1 MELRQYLDLLRR
13 WWWLIVLLAILGG
26 AVAIPIA
33 LFRTPTY
40 ETSTTV
46 LINQAPGALPN
57 AEDVLSGQRVA
68 MTYAELLHR
77 RSVLEE
83 VITNLD
89 LKIGPE
95 ALDRQITINP
105 VRDTNL
111 LVLTVQDT
119 DPQRAADIANEV
131 VRVFIAQNLQ
141 SQTEEYAET
150 LDNLQAGMSD
160 IEEDITRTEDSI
172 KKLEHATTPELI
184 SERTRLEELL
194 TQQRSTHAT
203 LLAQYEESRLAQ
215 TQTTDKVSIVE
226 EALPGERAG
235 QSTFVIGFQG
245 VIIGI
250 FAACGIA
257 ILIEYLRDTMK
268 SSEEL
273 EHLLGIPTLA
283 VIGNI
288 QTSNQSQVLVTIE
301 KPRSPIAEA
310 YRLLRANIEIATVDN
325 PARTLVVTS
334 SGPSEG
340 KSVTAANLAIAVAQA
355 GKQVILVDSDLRR
368 PSLHK
373 LFQAPNKRG
382 ITTALLQGG
391 QGMFSDHL
399 SHTGIENLF
408 LLSSGPIPPNPTELL
423 GSQRMNEFINALK
436 AQTDMI
442 IFDSPPVLAVA
453 DATLLAR
460 ICDATLLV
468 VLAESTKSEAIKR
481 AKNQIEQAGSHLLGV
496 VLNRVS
502 SSSSGYYY
510 YQKYYQKYSSDEEKF
525 L

>member
-1 MELRQYLDLLRR
+1 MAL
-13 WWWLIVLLAILGG
+13 
-26 AVAIPIA
+26 PIA
-33 LFRTPTY
+33 LLRTPIY

-68 MTYAELLHR
+68 MTYAQLLHR
-77 RSVLEE
+77 RAVLEE

-89 LKIGPE
+89 LRTSPE
-95 ALDRQITINP
+95 ELDEQIDINP

-119 DPQRAADIANEV
+119 DPQRAADIANEIV
-131 VRVFIAQNLQ
+131 KVFIAQNLQ
-141 SQTEEYAET
+141 SQAEEYAET
-150 LDNLQAGMSD
+150 LNSLQAGMTD
-160 IEEDITRTEDSI
+160 IEEDIDRTVASI
-172 KKLEHATTPELI
+172 EKLEDATTPELI
-184 SERTRLEELL
+184 AERTRLEELL
-194 TQQRSTHAT
+194 TQQRSTYAT

-215 TQTTDKVSIVE
+215 TQTTDKISIVE
-226 EALPGERAG
+226 EALPGEKAG
-235 QSTFVIGFQG
+235 QSIVVLALQG
-245 VIIGI
+245 MIIGI
-250 FAACGIA
+250 FLACGIA
-257 ILIEYLRDTMK
+257 VLFEYLRDTMK

-273 EHLLGIPTLA
+273 ERLLGVPTLA
-283 VIGNI
+283 VIGVI
-288 QTSNQSQVLVTIE
+288 QVAKPTQVLVTVE

-325 PARTLVVTS
+325 PAHTLVITS

-340 KSVTAANLAIAVAQA
+340 KSVTAANLAVAIAQA

-373 LFQAPNKRG
+373 LFRAPNKRG
-382 ITTALLQGG
+382 ITTALMQGG
-391 QGMFSDHL
+391 QGMIGDHL

-408 LLSSGPIPPNPTELL
+408 LLSSGPLPPNPAELL
-423 GSQRMNEFINALK
+423 GSQRMAQLVEALK
-436 AQTDMI
+436 AQADMVV
-442 IFDSPPVLAVA
+442 FDSPPVLAVA

-468 VLAESTKSEAIKR
+468 VLAESTRGEAISR
-481 AKNQIEQAGSHLLGV
+481 AKNQIDQAGSNLLGV

-510 YQKYYQKYSSDEEKF
+510 YQKYYQKYTSDEERF